1 MDRIGEI
8 AAFGTAICWT
18 LSAIFFERA
27 TRRISV
33 LAVNLFKL
41 LFAMAF
47 LTLSAWIVRGLPFPT
62 DASGRAWLFL
72 SLSGLIGFVITDIF
86 LFTAY
91 KTIGSRMSTL
101 FLALSPPVTAL
112 LGFLFLGEAMGPR
125 ALLGMLLVVAG
136 IIIAVLARGKLQI
149 AGRKVQVPVPS
160 HPGDQHPAS
169 RPVLMSKED
178 KRGYLFAFLSTIGQS
193 IGMILT
199 KHGLQ
204 DYHPI
209 AGSNIRIMAGIV
221 GFLVVGFFWD
231 RGKSYRSALKDRAG
245 LKFTFFGAIAGPFL
259 GVTLS
264 LFAMQKTM
272 AGVVST
278 LIGLTPILIIPPSIL
293 LFKQK
298 VKAAE
303 IGGALLAVAGTAVFF
318 L

>member
-1 MDRIGEI
+1 MDRIGEL

-18 LSAIFFERA
+18 LSALFFERA

-33 LAVNLFKL
+33 IAVNLYKL
-41 LFAMAF
+41 LFAFIF
-47 LTLSAWIVRGLPFPT
+47 LSISATFLRGLPFPT
-62 DASGRAWLFL
+62 DADGRAWLFL
-72 SLSGLIGFVITDIF
+72 SLSGLVGFVVTDIF

-112 LGFLFLGEAMGPR
+112 LGFVFLGEAMAPR
-125 ALLGMLLVVAG
+125 GILGMALVVSG
-136 IIIAVLARGKLQI
+136 IVIAVLARGDVKIGGKALVGFLKGQGS
-149 AGRKVQVPVPS
+149 GRPS
-160 HPGDQHPAS
+160 LIS
-169 RPVLMSKED
+169 RED
-178 KRGYLFAFLSTIGQS
+178 KRGYFFAFLSTVGQA

-204 DYHPI
+204 DYHPV
-209 AGSNIRIMAGIV
+209 AGSTIRIFAGIV
-221 GFLVVGFFWD
+221 GFMIVGLFWD
-231 RGKSYRSALKDRAG
+231 RGASYKSALKDKPALR
-245 LKFTFFGAIAGPFL
+245 FTFLGAIAGPFL

-264 LFAMQKTM
+264 LFAMQKTL

-278 LIGLTPILIIPPSIL
+278 LIGLTPIIIIPPSIL

-298 VKAAE
+298 VKPAE
-303 IGGALLAVAGTAVFF
+303 IGGALLAVVGTAVFF